1 MLLNSLFLFV
11 FLTFA
16 RRETAALFTCTIFL
30 NSDSLGACI
39 KNKTIIF
46 AKWRSVRHRMI
57 CLSQLPLRACGLFIL
72 MSLNVVDCHKE
83 IQKK

>member
-46 AKWRSVRHRMI
+46 AKWRSVREMTI
-57 CLSQLPLRACGLFIL
+57 CLSQLPVRACGQFIL
-72 MSLNVVDCHKE
+72 MSVNVVDCHKE